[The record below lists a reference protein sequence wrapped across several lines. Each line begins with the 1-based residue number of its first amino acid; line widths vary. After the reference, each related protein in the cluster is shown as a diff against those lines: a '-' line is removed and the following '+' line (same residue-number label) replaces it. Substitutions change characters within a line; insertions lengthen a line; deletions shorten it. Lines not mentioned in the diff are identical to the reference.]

1 MAVTHTS
8 PEALDRM
15 ARNITK
21 FLEAQQNVISALK
34 RDYQAVGGE
43 WQDKKY
49 QELGAVVDQ
58 AESAIRSS
66 SAPLST
72 CVSKIQVLKG
82 ILEQYLSTGIG

>member
-1 MAVTHTS
+1 MSQTHAS

-15 ARNITK
+15 AKNITK
-21 FLEAQQNVISALK
+21 FLQVQQDVVSALK

-58 AESAIRSS
+58 AVTAINSS

-72 CVSKIQVLKG
+72 CVTKVQVLKG
-82 ILEQYLSTGIG
+82 ILEQYLSTTIG